1 MQLKV
6 IASNYNIYHVS
17 RAIWERNYYAF
28 EKLDITP
35 ETESPKENSDKLNNA
50 LKTMVLDSTNK
61 LRVKKKNAQD
71 SNFDFLSKTVGG
83 YKRWWR
89 YVGRFH
95 IATNNPKSTCNQ
107 KDSKGLWLIV
117 FKQRWLKRNRI
128 YPKNQVR

>member
-61 LRVKKKNAQD
+61 LRVKKKT
-71 SNFDFLSKTVGG
+71 LKTLILISYQRRSV
-83 YKRWWR
+83 
-89 YVGRFH
+89 
-95 IATNNPKSTCNQ
+95 ATNVDEDMLADFISQLITLKVLVIRKTPKDY
-107 KDSKGLWLIV
+107 DSLYLSNV
-117 FKQRWLKRNRI
+117 D
-128 YPKNQVR
+128 